1 MMIVMMVLC
10 ADKLWAAPEDLQA
23 GKLMPKYGKIA
34 AVEGREVIA
43 LDTEFKVSFDIGK
56 QAAAGELNKSIVSA
70 ARFLNMHD
78 AAGIKAENIK
88 LALVIHGKAVHDVT
102 LNKHYQSITNH
113 NNLNADLISELQS
126 FGVKIYVCGQ
136 SATYHGVNHQLLL
149 PGVKMSLSAM
159 TAHALLQ
166 QQGYTVNPF

>member
-1 MMIVMMVLC
+1 MVLILIFC
-10 ADKLWAAPEDLQA
+10 AHNLWAAPEDLKV
-23 GKLMPKYGKIA
+23 GKLIPNYGKIA
-34 AVEGREVIA
+34 AVEGREAIA
-43 LDTEFKVSFDIGK
+43 LNTEFKVSFDVVK
-56 QAAAGELNKSIVSA
+56 QASAGELNKSIVSA
-70 ARFLNMHD
+70 ARFLNMHE